1 VSIFRFSNAGGFG
14 TYQRYND
21 FLAGNPTT
29 PVYVDNGA
37 MFPLGE
43 FTLAAAQANVE
54 FTNIPQTYTHLQLRA
69 FTRATSGSFQNVIMR
84 MNSDTGS
91 NYNWHYLEG
100 TGSGTPISSNSP
112 NDTSIYLA
120 QEPGSTQ
127 ATGIFGTFIVDI
139 LDYKN
144 TNKFK
149 TVRSLSGVDANGSGR
164 TQFWSGAWRSSSAIT
179 SILLRSDASN
189 NFAENTQFALYGVLA

>member
-1 VSIFRFSNAGGFG
+1 MIGAI
-14 TYQRYND
+14 
-21 FLAGNPTT
+21 LAGAYGDVAPQGDFESIATVT
-29 PVYVDNGA
+29 VGS
-37 MFPLGE
+37 GG
-43 FTLAAAQANVE
+43 TLNVE
-54 FTNIPQTYTHLQLRA
+54 FTSIPSTYQHLQIRA
-69 FTRATSGSFQNVIMR
+69 LTRATAGSFQNIIMR
-84 MNSDTGS
+84 VNSDTGS

-100 TGSGTPISSNSP
+100 VGSGTPISSNSP

-127 ATGIFGTFIVDI
+127 ATDIFGTFIVDI
-139 LDYKN
+139 LDYKD

-179 SILLRSDASN
+179 SILFRSDASN
-189 NFAENTQFALYGVLA
+189 NFAQYTHFALYGIKG